1 MPAVEEIDT
10 ISPERCS
17 RITGSTAR
25 VTFIGPNRLVS
36 IWRAELLGLSSSKKP
51 A

>member
-1 MPAVEEIDT
+1 MVT
-10 ISPERCS
+10 TWPERCS

-25 VTFIGPNRLVS
+25 VTFNGPKKLVS
-36 IWRAELLGLSSSKKP
+36 ICARNWASLISSKKP